1 MVKTTGLYPAVGSGP
16 GNVPAVGLVGT
27 RLLTETI
34 RVTGLGD
41 HLSQALSP
49 WRRPWPVP
57 VGTVCAASPGRG
69 LRVCCVCPNGLAA
82 YQGPGRGRRSG

>member
-1 MVKTTGLYPAVGSGP
+1 MYDQEKSTFVVKTTGLYP
-16 GNVPAVGLVGT
+16 VGLVGT

-49 WRRPWPVP
+49 W
-57 VGTVCAASPGRG
+57 
-69 LRVCCVCPNGLAA
+69 
-82 YQGPGRGRRSG
+82 

>member
-1 MVKTTGLYPAVGSGP
+1 MYDQEKSTFVVKTTGLYPAVGSGP

-49 WRRPWPVP
+49 W
-57 VGTVCAASPGRG
+57 
-69 LRVCCVCPNGLAA
+69 
-82 YQGPGRGRRSG
+82 